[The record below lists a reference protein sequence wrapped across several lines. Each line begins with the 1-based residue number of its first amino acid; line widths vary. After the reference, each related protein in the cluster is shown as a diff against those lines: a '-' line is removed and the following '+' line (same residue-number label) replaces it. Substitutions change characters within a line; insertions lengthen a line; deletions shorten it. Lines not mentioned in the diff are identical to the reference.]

1 MTSAIGLSLGLM
13 PMSDQDDDVNKI
25 GIKSSQYSK
34 ASNNQCQLGLKFNK
48 SILYVTQTT
57 DLCKKTR

>member
-1 MTSAIGLSLGLM
+1 
-13 PMSDQDDDVNKI
+13 MSDQDDDVNKI

-34 ASNNQCQLGLKFNK
+34 AGNNQCQLGLKFNK